1 MENAVS
7 VSVIVPAYNAE
18 KVVKNCVESIL
29 RQTLKNI
36 EIIAVD
42 DGSKD
47 HTRSVLRELAQKDER
62 ITLIEKDKNEG
73 LSAARNSAL
82 KVAKGEY
89 VGFVDADDWVE
100 ENTFE
105 NMYTKGQGVDLV
117 VAGYLH
123 DTMDENRTVVN
134 ISRNVSAEPG
144 YWTKKSEVVSKAADI
159 DTAKMF
165 AYTWNKLYKRD
176 LILESHLEFSKQ
188 VLIEDF
194 IFNTLFWDKISTLSV
209 IEDMGYHY
217 VKASKD
223 ALTQK
228 FLPDFLDIMN
238 LRFEYIR
245 NLLKKNNVYEGKAK
259 EQLANI
265 YIKHAIAGVVRNCS
279 PMGHYSFREQ
289 YARTKTMLKYS
300 QAKEACQN
308 AKGNSKQEK
317 VCNLVFKTRLTL
329 LVFLLGKAIYMMQ
342 TKSKTAFD
350 KLK

>member
-1 MENAVS
+1 MENTVAVS
-7 VSVIVPAYNAE
+7 IIVAAYNAE
-18 KVVKNCVESIL
+18 KVVKNCIESIL
-29 RQTLKNI
+29 EQTLKNI
-36 EIIAVD
+36 EIIVVD

-47 HTRSVLRELAQKDER
+47 QTRKVLRELAQKDAR
-62 ITLIEKDKNEG
+62 IILVEKDQNEG

-82 KVAKGEY
+82 KVASGEY

-100 ENTFE
+100 ENRFS
-105 NMYTKGQGVDLV
+105 NMYTKGRGADLI

-123 DTMDENRTVVN
+123 DTMDEARIQVN
-134 ISRNVSAEPG
+134 ISREVCATPGCWAE
-144 YWTKKSEVVSKAADI
+144 KKEIVSKAADI

-165 AYTWNKLYKRD
+165 AYTWNKIYRRE
-176 LILESHLEFSKQ
+176 LIVSNHLEFSKQ

-228 FLPDFLDIMN
+228 FLPDFFDIMN
-238 LRFEYIR
+238 LRFGYIR
-245 NLLKKNNVYEGKAK
+245 NLLVKNEVYTGKAK
-259 EQLANI
+259 EQLANV

-279 PMGHYSFREQ
+279 PMGNYSFSEQ
-289 YARTKTMLKYS
+289 YARTKTMLQYK
-300 QAKEACQN
+300 QAKEVCQN
-308 AKGNSKQEK
+308 ARGNSKQEK
-317 VCNLVFKTRLTL
+317 VCNLVFKTRQTL
-329 LVFLLGKAIYMMQ
+329 LVLLLGKAIYMIQ
-342 TKSKTAFD
+342 TRSKTAFD

>member
-1 MENAVS
+1 MEHTVAI
-7 VSVIVPAYNAE
+7 SVIVPAYNAE

-47 HTRSVLRELAQKDER
+47 NTRNVLRELAQKDVR
-62 ITLIEKDKNEG
+62 IVLVEKDQNEG

-100 ENTFE
+100 TYTFE
-105 NMYTKGQGVDLV
+105 NMYAKGRGADLV
-117 VAGYLH
+117 VAGYRH
-123 DTMDENRTVVN
+123 DTMDENRTTVN
-134 ISRNVSAEPG
+134 ISRDVTTASG
-144 YWTKKSEVVSKAADI
+144 HWTRKNEIATKAADI

-165 AYTWNKLYKRD
+165 AYTWNKLYKRE
-176 LILESHLEFSKQ
+176 LILSNHLEFSKQ

-228 FLPDFLDIMN
+228 FLPDFLEIMN

-245 NLLKKNNVYEGKAK
+245 NLLAKNEVYAGKAK

-265 YIKHAIAGVVRNCS
+265 YIKHAVAGVVRNCS
-279 PMGHYSFREQ
+279 PMGNYSFGEQ
-289 YARTKTMLKYS
+289 YARTKTMLHYK
-300 QAKEACQN
+300 QAQEACRN
-308 AKGNSKQEK
+308 ARGNSKQEK
-317 VCNLVFKTRLTL
+317 VCNLAFKTRIPLFVL
-329 LVFLLGKAIYMMQ
+329 LLGKAIYMMQ
-342 TKSKTAFD
+342 TRSKTVFD

>member
-1 MENAVS
+1 MENTVAI
-7 VSVIVPAYNAE
+7 SVIVPAYNAE

-29 RQTLKNI
+29 GQTLENI

-47 HTRSVLRELAQKDER
+47 HTRNVLRELAQKDAR
-62 ITLIEKDKNEG
+62 IVLIEKDQNEG
-73 LSAARNSAL
+73 LSAARNSAFQ
-82 KVAKGEY
+82 VAKGEY
-89 VGFVDADDWVE
+89 IGFVDADDWVE
-100 ENTFE
+100 ANTFG
-105 NMYTKGQGVDLV
+105 NMYEKGQGADLV
-117 VAGYLH
+117 VAGYRH
-123 DTMDENRTVVN
+123 DTMDENRTMVN
-134 ISRNVSAEPG
+134 ISRDVTTAPG
-144 YWTKKSEVVSKAADI
+144 YWTNKNEIVAKAADI

-165 AYTWNKLYKRD
+165 AYTWNKLYRRE
-176 LILESHLEFSKQ
+176 LILSNHLEFSKQ

-238 LRFEYIR
+238 LRFEYIK
-245 NLLKKNNVYEGKAK
+245 NLLAKNEVYAGTAK

-265 YIKHAIAGVVRNCS
+265 YIKHAVAGVVRNCS
-279 PMGHYSFREQ
+279 PMGNYSFGEQ
-289 YARTKTMLKYS
+289 YARTKKMLHYQ
-300 QAKEACQN
+300 QAREAGQN

-317 VCNLVFKTRLTL
+317 VCNLVFKTKSAFFVL
-329 LVFLLGKAIYMMQ
+329 LLGKAIYMMQ

>member
-100 ENTFE
+100 EDTFG
-105 NMYTKGQGVDLV
+105 NMYTKGQGADLV

-123 DTMDENRTVVN
+123 DTMDENRTMVN

-245 NLLKKNNVYEGKAK
+245 KLLEKNNVYEGNAK

-265 YIKHAIAGVVRNCS
+265 YIKHAIAGVVRNCF
-279 PMGHYSFREQ
+279 PMGHYSFKEQ
-289 YARTKTMLKYS
+289 YARTKTMLRYRY
-300 QAKEACQN
+300 AKEACQN

-317 VCNLVFKTRLTL
+317 VCNLVFKTRITL